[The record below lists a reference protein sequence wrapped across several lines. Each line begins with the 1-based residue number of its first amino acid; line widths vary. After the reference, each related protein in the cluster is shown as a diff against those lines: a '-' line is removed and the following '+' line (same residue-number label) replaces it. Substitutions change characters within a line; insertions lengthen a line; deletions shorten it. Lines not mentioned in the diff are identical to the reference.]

1 MPLLLLPGDPG
12 FSETLAL
19 NPPPSPNHQGNIF
32 VMGAEGLLRFADDA
46 DLEEYLLGGEY
57 DEIMGDQDL
66 DFEEGEEDEWL

>member
-1 MPLLLLPGDPG
+1 
-12 FSETLAL
+12 
-19 NPPPSPNHQGNIF
+19 
-32 VMGAEGLLRFADDA
+32 MGAEGLLRFADDA